1 MTADAVPETA
11 LPPVIE
17 RDVALR
23 LAGLHLRTGSLA
35 LARAELETLAGRD
48 LLDDPGIVDLAEVRW
63 RTGDVAG
70 AGEAIAALM
79 DPAQGGPPSDEVP
92 RLAYVI
98 AAEAA
103 AARGRPTEA
112 RRHADHARSA
122 DGDALDVIFAG
133 LPRSSV
139 WPPDPLD
146 PAPYAATMFPAPAGA
161 GGAGH
166 AGHDGRAA
174 GIPSTA
180 TLASPTSSAPPADQG
195 FWDADADAQ
204 VADPADATN
213 PDEDAT
219 DPDEDAAGVP
229 FPGEEF
235 ELGRAALEDGDLG
248 AAAIRLG
255 LVLRF
260 APALAPAVLD
270 ALGDRHDDDPALAL
284 VRGDAYRL
292 VGHERDARR
301 AYARARPAAVHL
313 PAGPESAGGSDP
325 QARPDAGADT
335 EAGADAGP
343 IADLGPIA
351 GPELDHPDDQPLPKG
366 DPT

>member
-204 VADPADATN
+204 VADPADAT
-213 PDEDAT
+213 
-219 DPDEDAAGVP
+219 DPDEDAAEAP
-229 FPGEEF
+229 SPGEEF

-301 AYARARPAAVHL
+301 AYARARPTAVHL
-313 PAGPESAGGSDP
+313 PAGPESATGSDP

-351 GPELDHPDDQPLPKG
+351 DPELDHPGDQATPKG